1 MANTADDV
9 KQRKLLKQHRV
20 YYDHNRRQAPG
31 HEDYFKDIQ
40 LLGEYSFDKYHS
52 DITIESRQKP
62 WRQSILG
69 RAKAI
74 SAKARRCLEA
84 NKNESSW
91 RLTLE
96 SEILARFGIEV
107 VW

>member
-1 MANTADDV
+1 MATTADEA
-9 KQRKLLKQHRV
+9 KRRKLLKQHRV
-20 YYDHNRRQAPG
+20 FYDLNERQAPG
-31 HEDYFKDIQ
+31 HEDYFEDIQ
-40 LLGEYSFDKYHS
+40 TLGEHNLDEYRSN
-52 DITIESRQKP
+52 ITIESRQRP
-62 WRQSILG
+62 WRQKILS

-84 NKNESSW
+84 NKNEASW
-91 RLTLE
+91 RLSIE

>member
-1 MANTADDV
+1 MANAADEG
-9 KQRKLLKQHRV
+9 KRRKLLKQHRV
-20 YYDHNRRQAPG
+20 CYDLNRRQAPG
-31 HEDYFKDIQ
+31 HEDYFGDIQ
-40 LLGEYSFDKYHS
+40 LLGEHSFDKYRS

-62 WRQSILG
+62 WRQNILS

-91 RLTLE
+91 RLCLE
-96 SEILARFGIEV
+96 SEILARFGVEI